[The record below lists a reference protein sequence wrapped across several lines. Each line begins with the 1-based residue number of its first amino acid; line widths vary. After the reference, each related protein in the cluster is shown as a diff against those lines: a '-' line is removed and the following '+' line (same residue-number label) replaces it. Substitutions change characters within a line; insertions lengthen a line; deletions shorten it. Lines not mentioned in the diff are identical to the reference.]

1 MPKYKVRYT
10 FDVVVDAPSESI
22 AWIEADFEINPD
34 CASYLLKYLID
45 KKIINIEIP
54 EDLKEEIE
62 NGKDIALSFEFKEK
76 YNPITDEFVA
86 DEFIKDENLRKMIWP
101 EDENKVFLP
110 DDSEMI
116 KIEDAKTK
124 KPSELYAQR
133 MHMSGIKYTC
143 TDCPDCAKC
152 KYAFDNYCTN
162 GNCLVEK

>member
-10 FDVVVDAPSESI
+10 FDVIVDAPSESI

-34 CASYLLKYLID
+34 CASYLLNYLID
-45 KKIINIEIP
+45 KKIINIDIP

-62 NGKDIALSFEFKEK
+62 NGKDIALSFEFKEN

-110 DDSEMI
+110 NDYEVI
-116 KIEDAKTK
+116 KIEDIKTK
-124 KPSELYAQR
+124 KPSELYTQR

>member
-1 MPKYKVRYT
+1 M
-10 FDVVVDAPSESI
+10 
-22 AWIEADFEINPD
+22 
-34 CASYLLKYLID
+34 KYLID

-143 TDCPDCAKC
+143 IDCPDCAKC
-152 KYAFDNYCTN
+152 KYAFDDYCTN

>member
-1 MPKYKVRYT
+1 MSKYKVRYT
-10 FDVVVDAPSESI
+10 FDVIVDAPSESI
-22 AWIEADFEINPD
+22 AWIESDLEINPD
-34 CASYLLKYLID
+34 CASYLWKYLID
-45 KKIINIEIP
+45 KKIINIKIP

-62 NGKDIALSFEFKEK
+62 NGKDIALSFEFKEN

-101 EDENKVFLP
+101 EDENKIFLP

-143 TDCPDCAKC
+143 VDCPDCAKC
-152 KYAFDNYCTN
+152 KYAFDDYNAD
-162 GNCLVEK
+162 GDCLLEK

>member
-10 FDVVVDAPSESI
+10 FDVIVDAPSESI
-22 AWIEADFEINPD
+22 AWLEADLEINPD
-34 CASYLLKYLID
+34 CASYLWKYLID
-45 KKIINIEIP
+45 KKIINIEVP

-62 NGKDIALSFEFKEK
+62 NGKDTALSFGFKEN

-86 DEFIKDENLRKMIWP
+86 DEFIKDENIRKMIWP

-110 DDSEMI
+110 DDSEII
-116 KIEDAKTK
+116 KIEDVKTK

-152 KYAFDNYCTN
+152 KYAFDDYCTD
-162 GNCLVEK
+162 GDCLMEK

>member
-10 FDVVVDAPSESI
+10 FDINVDAINESAAKI
-22 AWIEADFEINPD
+22 LADLKINPD
-34 CASYLLKYLID
+34 CCSYLWKYLID
-45 KKIINIEIP
+45 KKIINIEVP

-62 NGKDIALSFEFKEK
+62 NGKDIALSFGFKEN

-86 DEFIKDENLRKMIWP
+86 DEFIKDENVRKMIWP

-110 DDSEMI
+110 NDSEVI
-116 KIEDAKTK
+116 KIEDVKTK

-143 TDCPDCAKC
+143 TNCLDRAKC
-152 KYAFDNYCTN
+152 KYAFDDYCTD
-162 GNCLVEK
+162 GNCLMEK